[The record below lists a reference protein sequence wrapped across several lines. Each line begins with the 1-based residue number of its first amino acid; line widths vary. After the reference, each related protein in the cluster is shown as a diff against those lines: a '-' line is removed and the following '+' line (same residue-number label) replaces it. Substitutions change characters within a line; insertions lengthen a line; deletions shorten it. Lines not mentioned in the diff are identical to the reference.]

1 MMQTIKQT
9 SPYIRKDVS
18 TKRMMIDVLIA
29 LTPVVLF
36 SIYRFGWD
44 SIIRILV
51 SLIVMVGLE
60 AVAFGMMQKPIKS
73 DSFKERLKSRYK
85 TFTINNIAAPA
96 VSAIIFAMLVPSK
109 LPIYAIVA
117 GASFGIIVAKM
128 LFGGTGSNI
137 FNVAAAGRI
146 FIALALTNM
155 FSGTYEGVD
164 IIAGGTALT
173 AIRTG
178 AGFPYTLNSY
188 SLIDMFLGNIPG
200 AMGEIS
206 ALAILIG
213 MAYLLIRKSAD
224 FRVIVSSLATFT
236 LLIFVAGLKL
246 YPDQVIEYTLFHLLS
261 GGILFGA
268 VFMITDPV
276 TSPITR
282 PGRWIYGIFVGA
294 LVVLIR
300 LFGAYPEGVAF
311 ALLFANMFVPLIDYP
326 QWSTNKFKPSFFIGT
341 GVAILGLIAIVFF
354 GVGGLA

>member
-1 MMQTIKQT
+1 MQTVKDS

-18 TKRMMIDVLIA
+18 SKRMMIDVLIA
-29 LTPVVLF
+29 LTPVVMF

-44 SIIRILV
+44 SVIRILV

-60 AVAFGMMQKPIKS
+60 AVAFGMMQRPVKS
-73 DSFKERLKSRYK
+73 DKFGERLKSRYK
-85 TFTINNIAAPA
+85 NYTALNIAAPA

-109 LPIYAIVA
+109 IPIYAVVA

-128 LFGGTGSNI
+128 LFGGNGSNI

-146 FIALALTNM
+146 FIALALTSM
-155 FSGTYEGVD
+155 FTGTYVGTD

-188 SLIDMFLGNIPG
+188 PLIDLFLGNVPG
-200 AMGEIS
+200 SMGEIS

-213 MAYLLIRKSAD
+213 MVYLLIRKAAD

-236 LLIFVAGLKL
+236 LLILIAGLKL
-246 YPDQVIEYTLFHLLS
+246 YPGQVLEYTLFHLLS
-261 GGILFGA
+261 GGILFGV

-282 PGRWIYGIFVGA
+282 PGRWIYGILVGA
-294 LVVLIR
+294 LIVLIR

-326 QWSTNKFKPSFFIGT
+326 QWATNKYKPAFFIGS
-341 GVAILGLIAIVFF
+341 GIAILALAAIVFF
-354 GVGGLA
+354 GVGGAA